1 MVIEMDVIVSIIVGV
16 LEQGFIYGILAL
28 GIYITYRILDFPDL
42 SVDGTLPLGAA
53 MTAMAIIHGVNPW
66 LAILLSFSAGAFAG
80 FLTGVFH
87 VVFKIKD
94 LLAGIITM
102 TGLYSINLMLAGG
115 KAILPIT
122 NQNTIFNSTFTK
134 KLSALSIVFLCTIF
148 LKIAL
153 DLYLKTKSGLLLR
166 GVGDNETVVTML
178 GKDSGKVKIL
188 GLMLC
193 NGLAATAGSILCQ
206 HQRSFDVNAGTGM
219 LVMGLAS
226 VIIGLSLFSRVRFMK
241 GSTMVILGSII
252 YKACLS
258 AALNLNFNPNN
269 LKLLMAVIFLVAL
282 VGKDFIKKGGKKNA

>member
-1 MVIEMDVIVSIIVGV
+1 MDVIVSIIVGV

-282 VGKDFIKKGGKKNA
+282 VGKDFIKKGEKKNA

>member
-1 MVIEMDVIVSIIVGV
+1 MDVIVSIIVGV

>member
-1 MVIEMDVIVSIIVGV
+1 MDVIVSIIVGV

-188 GLMLC
+188 GLMIC